1 MNLIRTQQRDRRLH
15 TNLIRTQQRH
25 HFLPK
30 NVIRIQYRRRLW
42 FNIHRRRSFL
52 RRPLD
57 SF

>member
-1 MNLIRTQQRDRRLH
+1 MNLIRTQQRDRRLPP
-15 TNLIRTQQRH
+15 NLIRTQQRH

-42 FNIHRRRSFL
+42 FNIHCRRSSL